1 MKNWEK
7 CGSAITR
14 KYKVQLENKKNKKML
29 LRNAYRRNPLVLGLH
44 ETIDRYMKLVLQ
56 KQHAFEQVFFIYTSL
71 LFNHIRA
78 HPQETMVAKMASIV
92 FGGGQ

>member
-1 MKNWEK
+1 MGEVRF
-7 CGSAITR
+7 C
-14 KYKVQLENKKNKKML
+14 NKKNKKML

-56 KQHAFEQVFFIYTSL
+56 KQHAFEQVFFIHTSL

-92 FGGGQ
+92 SGGGQ